1 MVFAYPKLLVYPT
14 AGGGEFQ
21 LEQLRACL
29 PQYRPDF
36 PDDSAGEMEMEM
48 TTVNGGIVDMEMTE
62 AWPVKITTG
71 VPLGGL
77 KSKKPLGGLV
87 DVQSSHDKENQRL
100 EVLHMLDQENGA
112 TAPGAMRPS
121 FQAQRK
127 PLQPLLDT
135 GREGEVR
142 GSERRGRV
150 VGTGDSGCSAE
161 DELEQLCKEKP
172 FGISSGSFQK
182 PRRGMGRSEDM
193 DDVDQQLEQLVLAK
207 VSAQKPLAPV
217 SASMA
222 LREGGGE
229 RVEKL
234 GAMRDQENRP
244 RAQLEECGKEEGFDF
259 TPGTVA
265 GGLNWPMRTAWL
277 VVVHV

>member
-1 MVFAYPKLLVYPT
+1 MFAYPKLLVFPT
-14 AGGGEFQ
+14 AGGEFVSGDDTVVGRLAAAPVGIPKYHLHFQ
-21 LEQLRACL
+21 
-29 PQYRPDF
+29 
-36 PDDSAGEMEMEM
+36 DDSSGKM
-48 TTVNGGIVDMEMTE
+48 TMDMTE
-62 AWPVKITTG
+62 AYPVKITTG

-87 DVQSSHDKENQRL
+87 DVLKGQSRHDKENQRL
-100 EVLHMLDQENGA
+100 EVLHMLDQENGP

-135 GREGEVR
+135 GKEGEVR

-150 VGTGDSGCSAE
+150 VGTGDSSCSAE
-161 DELEQLCKEKP
+161 DELEQLCKKP

-182 PRRGMGRSEDM
+182 PRREMGRSGDM

-207 VSAQKPLAPV
+207 VSAQKQLAPV
-217 SASMA
+217 LASMA

-229 RVEKL
+229 QVEKL

-244 RAQLEECGKEEGFDF
+244 QAQLEECGKEEAFDF

-277 VVVHV
+277 VLVHV